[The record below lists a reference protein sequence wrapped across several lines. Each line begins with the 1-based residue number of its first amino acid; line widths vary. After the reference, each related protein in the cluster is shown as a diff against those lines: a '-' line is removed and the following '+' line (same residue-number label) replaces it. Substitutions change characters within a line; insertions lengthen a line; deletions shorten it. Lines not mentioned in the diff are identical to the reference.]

1 MKAIKEAGSGSRTD
15 WRYRKGVKR
24 EEPRQTA
31 LLSHS
36 VGYMEVV
43 IKFPTTGNYKATSKV
58 SKF

>member
-1 MKAIKEAGSGSRTD
+1 M
-15 WRYRKGVKR
+15 
-24 EEPRQTA
+24 A